1 MSSRMAEGTVP
12 YNGRHLHK
20 DDETIIDE
28 LVRENPALWRG
39 RSRNPVSADTL
50 DSGFDELNAIL
61 PGEGWPLKS
70 VIELVVDEWG
80 NGELQVLL
88 PLMRYL
94 SQQAQLALVAP
105 PYLPYAPALHM
116 AGITLDHLLIIDR
129 KVPAR
134 DKWWSAEK
142 MLRHGDCRLVM
153 VWPERRHI
161 RTWASQVRRLQVAAT
176 MGNNIGVVFNRGAPA
191 DTPVSLRLK
200 LGYCENGISVQI
212 LKSRFSWQR
221 GTAVIPQSAFQP
233 VPRV

>member
-1 MSSRMAEGTVP
+1 MTSRMAEGAVP
-12 YNGRHLHK
+12 YNGNHRHQ
-20 DDETIIDE
+20 DGENVIDE

-39 RSRNPVSADTL
+39 RSRNPVSEDAL

-61 PGEGWPLKS
+61 PTGGWPLKS

-94 SQQAQLALVAP
+94 GQQAQLALVAP

-116 AGITLDHLLIIDR
+116 AGIALDHLLIVDR
-129 KVPAR
+129 KIPAK
-134 DKWWSAEK
+134 DKWWCAEK
-142 MLRHGDCRLVM
+142 MLRHGDCGLVL
-153 VWPERRHI
+153 VWPERRHV

-176 MGNNIGVVFNRGAPA
+176 MGNNIGVIFNRGKPA

-221 GTAVIPQSAFQP
+221 GSAVIPWP
-233 VPRV
+233 VSRDASWA